1 MKFNA
6 WTGAHRV
13 RAAGFI
19 VGIVQAACVLAGM
32 LLPAGAALAQGYPAK
47 PVRVIVVFPPGGS
60 NDIVGRLVFQK
71 MTEQLGQ
78 QFVIDNRGG
87 ASGAIGSEVVAN
99 SPPDGYTLMVQSATH
114 VANPH
119 LYKKLP
125 YDALKDF
132 VGITTLARQVGMLVV
147 HPSLPVHKTSEF
159 IALAKRRPGEVIYG
173 SSGSGSF
180 VHLTM
185 ALLAQT
191 QGMKMIHVPYKGGGP
206 AGTALVA
213 GETQAMIATI
223 GSLFTHIK
231 SGRVRPIA
239 VTSDARTTQFPEVPA
254 IAETVPGYEFTA
266 WVAAFA
272 PAGTPRPVVDRL
284 NAELKKAL
292 AAPDVASKLSAQ
304 TLDPMHMTPEEFARR
319 LKSDYDKYE
328 KVVKLS
334 GARID

>member
-1 MKFNA
+1 MKLNA
-6 WTGAHRV
+6 STGAHPV

-19 VGIVQAACVLAGM
+19 VGIVQIACGLAGM
-32 LLPAGAALAQGYPAK
+32 LFPADAVLAQAYPSK
-47 PVRVIVVFPPGGS
+47 PVRVIIVFPPGGS

-71 MTEQLGQ
+71 MGEQLGQ

-132 VGITTLARQVGMLVV
+132 IGITPLARQVGMLVV

-206 AGTALVA
+206 AGIALVA

-223 GSLFTHIK
+223 GSLFTHLK
-231 SGRVRPIA
+231 SGRVRAIA
-239 VTSDARTTQFPEVPA
+239 VTSDARTTQFPDVPA
-254 IAETVPGYEFTA
+254 LAETVPGYEFTA
-266 WVAAFA
+266 WVGAFA

-292 AAPDVASKLSAQ
+292 AAPEVASKLSTQ
-304 TLDPMHMTPEEFARR
+304 TLDPMHMTPEDFARR

>member
-1 MKFNA
+1 MNKVLRLA
-6 WTGAHRV
+6 LAV
-13 RAAGFI
+13 L
-19 VGIVQAACVLAGM
+19 LAG
-32 LLPAGAALAQGYPAK
+32 PGLAVAQTYPSK
-47 PVRVIVVFPPGGS
+47 PVRVVIVFPPGGS
-60 NDIVGRLVFQK
+60 NDVVGRLVFQK
-71 MTEQLGQ
+71 LSEQVGQ
-78 QFVIDNRGG
+78 QFIIDNRGG
-87 ASGAIGSEVVAN
+87 AAGTIGAALVAQ
-99 SPPDGYTLMVQSATH
+99 SPPDGYTIMVQSATH
-114 VANPH
+114 LANAH

-125 YDALKDF
+125 YDTLKDF
-132 VGITTLARQVGMLVV
+132 IGITPMARQVGVLAV
-147 HPSLPVHKTSEF
+147 HPALPVRTTKDF
-159 IALAKRRPGEVIYG
+159 IALAKKRPGEVVYG
-173 SSGSGSF
+173 SAGNGSF

-185 ALLAQT
+185 ALFASMTNL
-191 QGMKMIHVPYKGGGP
+191 KMIHVPYKGGGP

-239 VTSDARTTQFPEVPA
+239 VTSDKRTTQFPNVPA

-266 WVAAFA
+266 WVACFA
-272 PAGTPRPVVDRL
+272 PAGTPKAIVDKL
-284 NAELKKAL
+284 NADLRKAIFDP
-292 AAPDVASKLSAQ
+292 AVASKLTAQ

>member
-19 VGIVQAACVLAGM
+19 VGIVQVACMLAGM
-32 LLPAGAALAQGYPAK
+32 LLPAGAVLAQAYPSK
-47 PVRVIVVFPPGGS
+47 PVRVIIVFPPGGS

-71 MTEQLGQ
+71 LGEQLGQ

-132 VGITTLARQVGMLVV
+132 IGITTLARQVGMLVV

-206 AGTALVA
+206 AGIALVA

-223 GSLFTHIK
+223 GSLFTHLK
-231 SGRVRPIA
+231 SGRVRAIA
-239 VTSDARTTQFPEVPA
+239 VTSDARTTQFPDVPA
-254 IAETVPGYEFTA
+254 LAETVPRYEFTA
-266 WVAAFA
+266 GVGAFA
-272 PAGTPRPVVDRL
+272 PACTPRPVVDRL
-284 NAELKKAL
+284 NAEVEKAL
-292 AAPDVASKLSAQ
+292 AAPEVASKL
-304 TLDPMHMTPEEFARR
+304 
-319 LKSDYDKYE
+319 
-328 KVVKLS
+328 
-334 GARID
+334 